1 MKIKLLFLISSLFL
15 IASSCT
21 KETSKPQT
29 GIVGEWKLVEELVDP
44 GDGSGTFQPVSSNK
58 VIVFLGNGTFQAN
71 DDMCFMSSQ
80 VTSTHTGTYDTTT
93 ETFSPNNCTTMA
105 PMSYQ
110 YSVNGNTLILTY
122 PCICGCQQKYTR
134 I

>member
-1 MKIKLLFLISSLFL
+1 MKVKFLFLISSLFL
-15 IASSCT
+15 IASGCA

-29 GIVGEWKLVEELVDP
+29 GIIGKWKLVEEMVDP
-44 GDGSGTFQPVSSNK
+44 GNGSGTFQPVSSDK

-71 DDMCFMSSQ
+71 DGMCFMSSQ
-80 VTSTHTGTYDTTT
+80 VTSNQTGSYDATT
-93 ETFSPNNCTTMA
+93 ETFSPNNCSNMA
-105 PMSYQ
+105 PLSYQ
-110 YSVNGNTLILTY
+110 YSVNGNTLTLTY